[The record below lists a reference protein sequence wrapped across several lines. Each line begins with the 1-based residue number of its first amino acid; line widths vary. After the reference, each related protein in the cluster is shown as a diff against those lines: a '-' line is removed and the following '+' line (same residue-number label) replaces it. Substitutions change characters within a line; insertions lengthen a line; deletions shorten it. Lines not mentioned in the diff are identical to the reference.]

1 MSEQSSRPVDA
12 ERIGKLLG
20 ADVEK
25 VELLDESA
33 GSANRLRLRVTY
45 REHGRGLPEFVFMK
59 RNLVDFSFPPEMYS
73 TEVKIYRDV
82 LPGLAIEKPEV
93 YAIETADDD
102 VEFTILMED
111 LGTRPGTRVG
121 FVLDDVGPDAVDGLL
136 ETLSVVHSSWWGGER
151 LSRELPWLKPPTQ
164 NAAMRF
170 WADVGPRLAHR
181 HLARGHRAEMV
192 DPVQWPEHEWWPAYQ
207 RLLEADETGP
217 HTLLHGD
224 VHASNVY
231 YRDTGAGGLL
241 DWQLALRGCWALDVS
256 YLLITA
262 LSPQDRRSH
271 EKALLQSYLDRL
283 RAHGL
288 DAPAFDE
295 AWRRYRQNV
304 LYGVLM
310 WLITPDGVHTDDAQ
324 RAFLLRCLT
333 AAEELETMDALRLD
347 QR

>member
-151 LSRELPWLKPPTQ
+151 LSR
-164 NAAMRF
+164 
-170 WADVGPRLAHR
+170 
-181 HLARGHRAEMV
+181 
-192 DPVQWPEHEWWPAYQ
+192 
-207 RLLEADETGP
+207 
-217 HTLLHGD
+217 
-224 VHASNVY
+224 
-231 YRDTGAGGLL
+231 
-241 DWQLALRGCWALDVS
+241 
-256 YLLITA
+256 
-262 LSPQDRRSH
+262 
-271 EKALLQSYLDRL
+271 
-283 RAHGL
+283 
-288 DAPAFDE
+288 
-295 AWRRYRQNV
+295 
-304 LYGVLM
+304 
-310 WLITPDGVHTDDAQ
+310 
-324 RAFLLRCLT
+324 
-333 AAEELETMDALRLD
+333 
-347 QR
+347 